1 MFCYDAACFSLPLVC
16 RHQLSGRIACMWC
29 KEAAC
34 CYDVLWSAHVD
45 DINTVDKFDETHW
58 RNTYQREPS
67 PLGKMPSP
75 VSVRVSLGSVWLC
88 LESVLASMS
97 PLDIKSLAVC
107 VSVGSSVCVSVC
119 LSIGYT

>member
-1 MFCYDAACFSLPLVC
+1 
-16 RHQLSGRIACMWC
+16 MWC